1 MRQQSGSAAA
11 QGSAAEGSTAALLA
25 GYLYAVGVRH
35 VFGYPGESVID
46 FMEAARHRGIEVVSA
61 VREGTAAFM
70 AEAAAMLTGLP
81 GACLSTLGPG
91 STAVLNG
98 VAAATLDRVPMLAIS
113 GQIESSREQFF
124 THQVVDHDR
133 MFAPVTKLALRLDP
147 ASADT
152 VIRKAL
158 RTAAAERPGAVHLT
172 VTADSWAVS
181 AGPAAAGTGAA
192 VSPPPLAAAAG
203 SVDVYGD
210 GDPLRVLRA
219 ARHPVILAGIAALRC
234 AAGPELLRLA
244 ELAGIPVVV
253 SPMAKGVFPEDHSYF
268 AGVLD
273 MAGHRVVWD
282 LLAGADLIL
291 AAGFDPVELISP
303 WSVATPVLHLDTT
316 PNTDQ
321 VYASA
326 HELVGHVAA
335 ILGWITAQWSGE
347 PRWTET
353 EVAAHRARLRAAWLA
368 GRAEG
373 RLNPSDVVTIAREAA
388 PPDTIVTT
396 DVGSHKIMAGQAWQA
411 AEPRSV
417 LITNGLSAMGFGV
430 PAAIAAKLTRPDRP
444 VIALVGD
451 GGFAMAAT
459 EMRIASALGAPV
471 TVVVFADGSL
481 NRIELRQQLM
491 GYPPTA
497 TRMDGMD
504 LVTLAEAM
512 DCDGVRADST
522 AALEK
527 ALAGFGTRSRPLV
540 VEARIDPAQ
549 YEVQF

>member
-1 MRQQSGSAAA
+1 MQR
-11 QGSAAEGSTAALLA
+11 STAALLA

-70 AEAAAMLTGLP
+70 AEAAAMVTGLP
-81 GACLSTLGPG
+81 GVCLSTLGPG

-98 VAAATLDRVPMLAIS
+98 VASATLDRVPMLAVS

-124 THQVVDHDR
+124 THQVVDHGR
-133 MFAPVTKLALRLDP
+133 LFAPVTKLALRLDP

-158 RTAAAERPGAVHLT
+158 RTAVAERPGAVHLT
-172 VTADSWAVS
+172 VTADAWAVP
-181 AGPAAAGTGAA
+181 AGPGPAGRPAAAGQGTGAT
-192 VSPPPLAAAAG
+192 VSLPPLAAAAG

-219 ARHPVILAGIAALRC
+219 ARRPVILAGIAALRC
-234 AAGPELLRLA
+234 GARPELLRLA
-244 ELAGIPVVV
+244 ERAGIPVVV
-253 SPMAKGVFPEDHSYF
+253 SPMAKGTFPEDHPYF

-282 LLAGADLIL
+282 LLGGADLIL

-303 WSVATPVLHLDTT
+303 WSVATPVMHLDTT
-316 PNTDQ
+316 PNTEQ
-321 VYASA
+321 VYASE

-335 ILGWITAQWSGE
+335 ILGWITAHWLGE
-347 PRWTET
+347 PRWAET
-353 EVAAHRARLRAAWLA
+353 EVADHQARLRAAWLA

-373 RLNPSDVVTIAREAA
+373 SLNPSDVVTIAREAA
-388 PPDTIVTT
+388 PPGTIVTT

-417 LITNGLSAMGFGV
+417 LMTNGLSAMGFGV

-459 EMRIASALGAPV
+459 EMRIASALGVPV

-481 NRIELRQQLM
+481 NRIELRQQVM

-497 TRMDGMD
+497 TRIAGMD

-512 DCDGVRADST
+512 DCDGVRVDST
-522 AALEK
+522 AGLEK
-527 ALAGFGTRSRPLV
+527 ALAGFGARSRPLV

>member
-1 MRQQSGSAAA
+1 MCVDNGAMAQRSA
-11 QGSAAEGSTAALLA
+11 SAPAHGSTAALLA
-25 GYLYAVGVRH
+25 AYLHAVGLRH
-35 VFGYPGESVID
+35 VFGYPGESIVD
-46 FMEAARHRGIEVVSA
+46 FMEAARHQGIEVVSA

-70 AEAAAMLTGLP
+70 AEAAAMVTGLP

-98 VAAATLDRVPMLAIS
+98 VASATLDRVPMLAVS

-133 MFAPVTKLALRLDP
+133 LFAPVAKLALRLDP
-147 ASADT
+147 ASADI

-158 RTAAAERPGAVHLT
+158 RTAVAERPGAVHLT
-172 VTADSWAVS
+172 VPADAWTVPAEPVTGSAVRL
-181 AGPAAAGTGAA
+181 
-192 VSPPPLAAAAG
+192 PPLAAAAG

-210 GDPLRVLRA
+210 GDPLRVLHA
-219 ARHPVILAGIAALRC
+219 ARRPVILTGIAALRC
-234 AAGPELLRLA
+234 GAGPELVRLA

-253 SPMAKGVFPEDHSYF
+253 SPMAKGVFPEDHTYF

-303 WSVATPVLHLDTT
+303 WSVATPVMHLDTT

-335 ILGWITAQWSGE
+335 ILGWIAAHWSGE
-347 PRWTET
+347 PRWAQT
-353 EVAAHRARLRAAWLA
+353 EVADHQARLRAAWLA
-368 GRAEG
+368 GRVQG
-373 RLNPSDVVTIAREAA
+373 SLNPSDVVTIAREATPA
-388 PPDTIVTT
+388 DTIVTT
-396 DVGSHKIMAGQAWQA
+396 DVGSHKIMAGQAWSA
-411 AEPRSV
+411 SEPRSV
-417 LITNGLSAMGFGV
+417 LMTNGLSAMGFGV

-451 GGFAMAAT
+451 GGFAMTAT
-459 EMRIASALGAPV
+459 EMRIASALGLPV

-481 NRIELRQQLM
+481 NRIELKQQLL
-491 GYPPTA
+491 GYPSTA

-512 DCDGVRADST
+512 DCDGVRVDST

-527 ALAGFGTRSRPLV
+527 ALNGFGDRSRPLI

-549 YEVQF
+549 YEAQF

>member
-1 MRQQSGSAAA
+1 MTQRSA
-11 QGSAAEGSTAALLA
+11 SAPAHGSTAALLA
-25 GYLYAVGVRH
+25 AYLHAVGLRH
-35 VFGYPGESVID
+35 VFGYPGESIVD
-46 FMEAARHRGIEVVSA
+46 FMEAARHQGIEVVSA

-98 VAAATLDRVPMLAIS
+98 VASATLDRVPMLAVS

-133 MFAPVTKLALRLDP
+133 LFAPVTKLALRLDP
-147 ASADT
+147 ASANI

-158 RTAAAERPGAVHLT
+158 RTAVAERPGAVHLT
-172 VTADSWAVS
+172 VTADAWTVS
-181 AGPAAAGTGAA
+181 AEPVTGSA
-192 VSPPPLAAAAG
+192 VTLPPLAEAAG

-210 GDPLRVLRA
+210 GDPLRVLHA
-219 ARHPVILAGIAALRC
+219 ARRPVILTGIAALRC
-234 AAGPELLRLA
+234 AAGPELVRLA

-253 SPMAKGVFPEDHSYF
+253 SPMAKGVFPEDHPYF

-303 WSVATPVLHLDTT
+303 WSVATPVMHLDTT

-335 ILGWITAQWSGE
+335 ILGWIAAHWSGE
-347 PRWTET
+347 PRWAQT
-353 EVAAHRARLRAAWLA
+353 EVADHQARLRAAWLA
-368 GRAEG
+368 GRAQG
-373 RLNPSDVVTIAREAA
+373 SLNPSDVVTIAREATPA
-388 PPDTIVTT
+388 DTIVTT
-396 DVGSHKIMAGQAWQA
+396 DVGSHKIMAGQAWSA
-411 AEPRSV
+411 SEPRSV
-417 LITNGLSAMGFGV
+417 LMTNGLSAMGFGV

-451 GGFAMAAT
+451 GGFAMTAT
-459 EMRIASALGAPV
+459 EMRIASALGLPV

-481 NRIELRQQLM
+481 NRIELKQQLL
-491 GYPPTA
+491 GYPSTA

-512 DCDGVRADST
+512 DCDGVRVDST

-527 ALAGFGTRSRPLV
+527 ALNGFGDRSRPLI

-549 YEVQF
+549 YEAQF